1 MYPAAQSA
9 AAAPPQGGAKQRPA
23 GTASG
28 TVASPASA
36 PAAARQVPSA
46 PPQVD
51 RAQRPSGAPGQT
63 ATPQADAQSAA
74 SVPPQGQ
81 TNRNQGESTVTSPR
95 RQPPQQSVTTGQTG
109 SSTIASNRQQGVNP
123 SDNTQVADTSPDD
136 PRHVNNLAQ
145 ILTQFGLTPEQ
156 VDDILN
162 VYGVRDLSESKLR
175 YACEYA
181 REHAEKNPGGY
192 LKAVLYNHRLKFDVS
207 NDAPQK

>member
-1 MYPAAQSA
+1 M
-9 AAAPPQGGAKQRPA
+9 
-23 GTASG
+23 
-28 TVASPASA
+28 
-36 PAAARQVPSA
+36 
-46 PPQVD
+46 
-51 RAQRPSGAPGQT
+51 
-63 ATPQADAQSAA
+63 
-74 SVPPQGQ
+74 
-81 TNRNQGESTVTSPR
+81 TSPR